1 MALTC
6 SLGVINNN
14 LWAVPGKKEA
24 VLPAGM
30 KSQNET
36 LQSGATLPA
45 GLTHAGTAKA
55 LQASPPSYRDQT
67 QTLAILRPQLVLS
80 ENRVT

>member
-14 LWAVPGKKEA
+14 LWAVLGKKEA
-24 VLPAGM
+24 VVLPAGM
-30 KSQNET
+30 KNQGET

-45 GLTHAGTAKA
+45 GLTCAGTAKA
-55 LQASPPSYRDQT
+55 LPPSHRDQT
-67 QTLAILRPQLVLS
+67 QALAMLRPQLVFF